1 MYNKQIKYTL
11 AILTFAF
18 AVYLFFTG
26 HWGYGILVLLLT
38 GIIVLTIYKNEK
50 VMTAFYYIRKGKM
63 KNAEGV
69 LQSIKYPEK
78 LGKSQEAYYYF
89 LQGIV
94 ESQLRG
100 PLKSEKYF
108 KRAMST
114 GLRMKT
120 DQAVA
125 ALNLAG
131 IYLAQR
137 KKNIAV
143 QMIKEAK
150 KLDDKRLLSDQIKE
164 METHLKRI

>member
-1 MYNKQIKYTL
+1 MYNKPIKYTL
-11 AILTFAF
+11 SVLLFAF
-18 AVYLFFTG
+18 AIYQFFQG
-26 HWGYGILVLLLT
+26 NIGWGILLILLT
-38 GIIVLTIYKNEK
+38 GIVVLTIFKNEV
-50 VMTAFYYIRKGKM
+50 VMTAFYYIRKGNMQK
-63 KNAEGV
+63 AQST

-94 ESQLRG
+94 EAQLNG
-100 PLKSEKYF
+100 PMKSEKFF

-137 KKNIAV
+137 KKTIAI
-143 QMIKEAK
+143 QMLKEAK
-150 KLDDKRLLSDQIKE
+150 KLDDKRLMSDQIKE